1 MQNQLIRLYFL
12 SIMRE
17 KTYRY
22 ALVVAFV
29 VALLLG
35 WHLNLANRENTRLTT
50 KLSEKITEHRALT
63 NSVEHYRTLAGESAA
78 SVEAL
83 RLHTAELERLRS
95 EDAELIRSLRLRIR
109 RVEALTT
116 TAIEGEYDIV
126 APIVSDTQALADSM
140 LQPTA
145 IKHFEWSDGWA
156 TVRGRIE
163 EDSISCEIATI
174 DTLHQII
181 HRVPRRFL
189 FFRFGTKTLRQ
200 EIISSNPHNRIVY
213 AEYIEVER

>member
-1 MQNQLIRLYFL
+1 
-12 SIMRE
+12 MRE

-22 ALVVAFV
+22 ALVAAFIV
-29 VALLLG
+29 TLLLG
-35 WHLNLANRENTRLTT
+35 WHLNIVHRENTRLTT
-50 KLSEKITEHRALT
+50 QLNEKITEHRALT

-83 RLHTAELERLRS
+83 RLRTAELERLRS

-116 TAIEGEYDIV
+116 TAIEGEYEIV

-156 TVRGRIE
+156 TVRGMIE
-163 EDSISCEIATI
+163 ENSVSCEIATI

-181 HRVPRRFL
+181 HCVPRRFL

>member
-1 MQNQLIRLYFL
+1 
-12 SIMRE
+12 MRE

-22 ALVVAFV
+22 ALVAAFV

-35 WHLNLANRENTRLTT
+35 WHLAQAHRENSQLTT
-50 KLSEKITEHRALT
+50 QLNNNFSEHQSLAR
-63 NSVEHYRTLAGESAA
+63 SVEHYRTLAGESAA

-83 RLHTAELERLRS
+83 RLRTAELERLRS
-95 EDAELIRSLRLRIR
+95 EDAELIRSLRLQLR
-109 RVEALTT
+109 RTESLTT
-116 TAIEGEYDIV
+116 TAIEGMYEIV
-126 APIVSDTQALADSM
+126 APTASDTQTLADSM
-140 LQPTA
+140 PQPAA

-163 EDSISCEIATI
+163 EDSVSCVITTI

-200 EIISSNPHNRIVY
+200 EIISSNPHNTIVY
-213 AEYIEVER
+213 AEYIEVEKR

>member
-1 MQNQLIRLYFL
+1 
-12 SIMRE
+12 MRE

-22 ALVVAFV
+22 ALVAAFV

-35 WHLNLANRENTRLTT
+35 WHLAQAHRENSQLTT
-50 KLSEKITEHRALT
+50 QLNNNFSEHQTLAR
-63 NSVEHYRTLAGESAA
+63 SVEHYRTLAGESAA

-83 RLHTAELERLRS
+83 RLRTAELERLRS

-116 TAIEGEYDIV
+116 TAIEGMYKIV
-126 APIVSDTQALADSM
+126 APTASDTQTLADSIP
-140 LQPTA
+140 QPAA

-163 EDSISCEIATI
+163 EDSVSCVITTI

-189 FFRFGTKTLRQ
+189 FFRFGTKAIRQ
-200 EIISSNPHNRIVY
+200 EIISSNPHNTIVY

>member
-22 ALVVAFV
+22 ALVAAFV

-83 RLHTAELERLRS
+83 RLRTAELERLRS

-116 TAIEGEYDIV
+116 TAIEGEYEIV

-189 FFRFGTKTLRQ
+189 FFRFGTKILRQ

>member
-22 ALVVAFV
+22 ALVAAFV
-29 VALLLG
+29 IALLLG
-35 WHLNLANRENTRLTT
+35 WHLNIVHRENTHLTT
-50 KLSEKITEHRALT
+50 QLSEKITEHRALT

-83 RLHTAELERLRS
+83 RLRTAELERLRS

-109 RVEALTT
+109 HVEALTT
-116 TAIEGEYDIV
+116 TAIEGEYEIV

-140 LQPTA
+140 PQPSA

-156 TVRGRIE
+156 TVRGRID

>member
-1 MQNQLIRLYFL
+1 
-12 SIMRE
+12 MRE

-22 ALVVAFV
+22 ALVAAFV
-29 VALLLG
+29 ITLLLG
-35 WHLNLANRENTRLTT
+35 WQLNIVHRENTHLTT
-50 KLSEKITEHRALT
+50 QLSEKITEHRALT

-83 RLHTAELERLRS
+83 RLRTAELERLRS

-116 TAIEGEYDIV
+116 TAIEGEYEIV
-126 APIVSDTQALADSM
+126 APIVSNTQALADSM
-140 LQPTA
+140 PQPTA

-189 FFRFGTKTLRQ
+189 FFRFGTKAIRQ